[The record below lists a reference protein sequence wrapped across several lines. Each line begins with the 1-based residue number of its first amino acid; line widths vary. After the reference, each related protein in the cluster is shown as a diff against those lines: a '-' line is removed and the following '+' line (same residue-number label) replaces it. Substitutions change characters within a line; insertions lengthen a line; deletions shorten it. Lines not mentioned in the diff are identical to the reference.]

1 MKGRM
6 VVIDLLLLV
15 FFCSCG
21 VLSNMIAITQE
32 NKIYVIR
39 KDWDLKGETMC
50 LPKGCTLTFKGGSI
64 SNGTLIGNG
73 TVIRME
79 KDEVVFN
86 NVILKGSFK
95 AKKFPINAYNSN
107 KLDYFYSFLE
117 AFSGTNL
124 YLTGNYCVSDY
135 LGVSDCTTPQS
146 ISIDGRGYK
155 LTLYS
160 FGAYKIKHCRLSNIV
175 IECRN
180 NIDPKNKWKTDKF
193 NFGVVGIFDSSI
205 LTFKNVSFSEET
217 SFAYLRGFKS
227 VEILDCREYGSY
239 FFVYD
244 CDNVRFC
251 NNIIENAE
259 RGYYSIGRQTEHGQI
274 EILNN
279 TFRNISGGGIILS
292 GGLKYNVKISENLL
306 DHVGGGNAMKSC
318 INIHPRGRIL
328 VIDNRVVAN
337 IGASSL
343 DIDAASS
350 EYFSEETTVTVKNNV
365 IDVTERDN
373 SLHGMALVGL
383 AKLYFKKNRIKN
395 QCFSFWDTPYLEFT
409 GNTVVFTMEFDKE
422 TNIGAMTTHET
433 TEKKEYQHYYK
444 YNEFDIPPSEGTAI
458 FNYQSKALVRIKGKR
473 NRYSRSVGFIDQYD
487 KIEASGDIQ
496 LYKYE

>member
-1 MKGRM
+1 M
-6 VVIDLLLLV
+6 
-15 FFCSCG
+15 
-21 VLSNMIAITQE
+21 
-32 NKIYVIR
+32 
-39 KDWDLKGETMC
+39 
-50 LPKGCTLTFKGGSI
+50 
-64 SNGTLIGNG
+64 
-73 TVIRME
+73 
-79 KDEVVFN
+79 
-86 NVILKGSFK
+86 
-95 AKKFPINAYNSN
+95 
-107 KLDYFYSFLE
+107 
-117 AFSGTNL
+117 
-124 YLTGNYCVSDY
+124 
-135 LGVSDCTTPQS
+135 
-146 ISIDGRGYK
+146 
-155 LTLYS
+155 
-160 FGAYKIKHCRLSNIV
+160 SNIV

-193 NFGVVGIFDSSI
+193 SFGVVGIFDSSI

-227 VEILDCREYGSY
+227 VEISDCREYGSY

-328 VIDNRVVAN
+328 VSDNRVVAN

-365 IDVTERDN
+365 IDVTDGDN

-383 AKLYFKKNRIKN
+383 AKLY
-395 QCFSFWDTPYLEFT
+395 
-409 GNTVVFTMEFDKE
+409 
-422 TNIGAMTTHET
+422 
-433 TEKKEYQHYYK
+433 
-444 YNEFDIPPSEGTAI
+444 
-458 FNYQSKALVRIKGKR
+458 
-473 NRYSRSVGFIDQYD
+473 
-487 KIEASGDIQ
+487 
-496 LYKYE
+496 